1 VAAGRCLGPHRG
13 RAGVSP
19 NDSRSSWPL
28 VRGVIDDGKILN
40 IAADYIASGIRHRA
54 SEIEVARKLASEV
67 DAERG
72 MTPLDRTL
80 LAEQRDQ
87 GLIDLRPGA
96 GSFRPGEAA

>member
-1 VAAGRCLGPHRG
+1 
-13 RAGVSP
+13 
-19 NDSRSSWPL
+19 L

-40 IAADYIASGIRHRA
+40 IAGDYIASGIRHRA
-54 SEIEVARKLASEV
+54 SELVTPEVGGIRARSRWPASSLARSMPSGGV
-67 DAERG
+67 
-72 MTPLDRTL
+72 TPLDRTL